1 MAWVKIEMVARGLL
15 AAAIVCVALLA
26 GCTASVPAA
35 PIPSG
40 VETQGSNPEVSPEPT
55 DTEPEQAEGSG
66 PDAAAPSECSEPIQL
81 AIEAAIRSQT
91 EAFAADDFELAYSY
105 ASDTF
110 RSNVPIR
117 SFVAI
122 IASSY
127 GPLLTSSQ
135 LEFSN
140 CFNNQALDLGII
152 DVRFVESGV
161 ALYGLRYIVSAS
173 DEGWRVEGASNLEL
187 IATGS

>member
-1 MAWVKIEMVARGLL
+1 MGARVGL
-15 AAAIVCVALLA
+15 AAAIACVAVLA
-26 GCTASVPAA
+26 GCTASISAA
-35 PIPSG
+35 PTPSG
-40 VETQGSNPEVSPEPT
+40 NETQGSNQEVSPEQSAP
-55 DTEPEQAEGSG
+55 EPEEAEGSG
-66 PDAAAPSECSEPIQL
+66 PEAAAPSECSEPIQL

-91 EAFAADDFELAYSY
+91 EAFAAEDFELAYSY
-105 ASDTF
+105 ASETF

-127 GPLLTSSQ
+127 GPLLSSSQ

-140 CFNNQALDLGII
+140 CFSNQALDLGII
-152 DVRFVESGV
+152 DVRFVESGL
-161 ALYGLRYIVSAS
+161 ALYGLRYIVSDS

>member
-1 MAWVKIEMVARGLL
+1 MRRRVEAKGFL

-26 GCTASVPAA
+26 GCASSISAT
-35 PIPSG
+35 PIPPSAD
-40 VETQGSNPEVSPEPT
+40 PR
-55 DTEPEQAEGSG
+55 

>member
-1 MAWVKIEMVARGLL
+1 LVQIEMVARGFL

-26 GCTASVPAA
+26 GCTASVPVA

-40 VETQGSNPEVSPEPT
+40 VETQGLDPEVSPEQSDPAAG
-55 DTEPEQAEGSG
+55 EAEGSG
-66 PDAAAPSECSEPIQL
+66 PEAAAPSECSKPIQL
-81 AIEAAIRSQT
+81 AIEAVIQSQT
-91 EAFAADDFELAYSY
+91 EAFAAEDFELAYSY

-127 GPLLTSSQ
+127 GPLLSSSQ

-140 CFNNQALDLGII
+140 CFSNQALDLGII
-152 DVRFVESGV
+152 DVRFVESGL

>member
-1 MAWVKIEMVARGLL
+1 MVVKSGLSVVTL
-15 AAAIVCVALLA
+15 CVALLT
-26 GCTASVPAA
+26 GCTS
-35 PIPSG
+35 
-40 VETQGSNPEVSPEPT
+40 SP
-55 DTEPEQAEGSG
+55 
-66 PDAAAPSECSEPIQL
+66 AAAPTQFSTETQRPNPEAAAPGECSEPIQL

-91 EAFAADDFELAYSY
+91 EAFAAEDFELAYSY

-127 GPLLTSSQ
+127 GPLLSSSQ

-140 CFNNQALDLGII
+140 CFSNQTLDLGII
-152 DVRFVESGV
+152 DVRFVEAGL

-173 DEGWRVEGASNLEL
+173 DEGWRVEGASSLEL

>member
-1 MAWVKIEMVARGLL
+1 MLAPSRLALATLL
-15 AAAIVCVALLA
+15 VALLSGCA
-26 GCTASVPAA
+26 GTVSAA
-35 PIPSG
+35 P
-40 VETQGSNPEVSPEPT
+40 EPAS
-55 DTEPEQAEGSG
+55 TELRTES
-66 PDAAAPSECSEPIQL
+66 AAPSECTQAVQL
-81 AIEAAIRSQT
+81 QIESAIRSQT
-91 EAFAADDFELAYSY
+91 QAFAAEDFELAYSY

-127 GPLLTSSQ
+127 GPLLSSSQ

-140 CFNNQALDLGII
+140 CFSNQALDLGII
-152 DVRFVESGV
+152 EVRFVESGL
-161 ALYGLRYIVSAS
+161 ALYGLRYIVSES

>member
-1 MAWVKIEMVARGLL
+1 MVWLQMVVKSGLSVVTL
-15 AAAIVCVALLA
+15 CVALLT
-26 GCTASVPAA
+26 GCTS
-35 PIPSG
+35 
-40 VETQGSNPEVSPEPT
+40 SP
-55 DTEPEQAEGSG
+55 
-66 PDAAAPSECSEPIQL
+66 AAAPTQFSTETQRPNPEASVEPTESAPARPEDANPEAAAPGECSEPIQL

-91 EAFAADDFELAYSY
+91 EAFAAEDFELAYSY

-127 GPLLTSSQ
+127 GPLLSSSQ

-140 CFNNQALDLGII
+140 CFSNQTLDLGII
-152 DVRFVESGV
+152 DVRFVEAGL

-173 DEGWRVEGASNLEL
+173 DEGWRVEGASSLEL

>member
-1 MAWVKIEMVARGLL
+1 ML
-15 AAAIVCVALLA
+15 APLKLALATLFVALVS
-26 GCTASVPAA
+26 GCAATVSAA
-35 PIPSG
+35 PEPASTELRT
-40 VETQGSNPEVSPEPT
+40 ETAT
-55 DTEPEQAEGSG
+55 
-66 PDAAAPSECSEPIQL
+66 PSECTQ
-81 AIEAAIRSQT
+81 AVQFQIEGAIRSQT
-91 EAFAADDFELAYSY
+91 EAFAAEDFELAYSY

-127 GPLLTSSQ
+127 GPLLSSSQ

-140 CFNNQALDLGII
+140 CFSNQRQDLAVI
-152 DVRFVESGV
+152 DVQFVEAGIS
-161 ALYGLRYIVSAS
+161 LYGLRYIVSAGE
-173 DEGWRVEGASNLEL
+173 DGWRVEGASDLEL

>member
-1 MAWVKIEMVARGLL
+1 MVARNELVL
-15 AAAIVCVALLA
+15 AAALVALLA
-26 GCTASVPAA
+26 GCASSISAA
-35 PIPSG
+35 PEPSG
-40 VETQGSNPEVSPEPT
+40 VETQGPNPEVSAVP
-55 DTEPEQAEGSG
+55 TEPEPGEPEPSTEPDRPG
-66 PDAAAPSECSEPIQL
+66 PDAAAPQQCPETIQL
-81 AIEAAIRSQT
+81 QVENAIRSQT
-91 EAFAADDFELAYSY
+91 EAFAVEDFELAYSY

-110 RSNVPIR
+110 RSNVSIR

-127 GPLLTSSQ
+127 GPLLSSSQ

-140 CFNNQALDLGII
+140 CFSNQALDLGII

-173 DEGWRVEGASNLEL
+173 DEGWRIEGASNLEL

>member
-1 MAWVKIEMVARGLL
+1 MLAPLRLALATLL
-15 AAAIVCVALLA
+15 VALLSGCA
-26 GCTASVPAA
+26 GTVSAA
-35 PIPSG
+35 P
-40 VETQGSNPEVSPEPT
+40 EPAS
-55 DTEPEQAEGSG
+55 TELRTES
-66 PDAAAPSECSEPIQL
+66 AAPSECTQAVQL
-81 AIEAAIRSQT
+81 QIESAIRSQT
-91 EAFAADDFELAYSY
+91 QAFAAEDFELAYSY

-127 GPLLTSSQ
+127 GPLLSSSQ

-140 CFNNQALDLGII
+140 CFSNQALDLGII
-152 DVRFVESGV
+152 EVRFVESGL
-161 ALYGLRYIVSAS
+161 ALYGLRYIVSES